1 LRYEK
6 GKSWPFNSSEFTVKQ
21 NGHATL
27 TITLPN
33 GKKENYLITL
43 RESRHIHFNHPC
55 NATDLSWHVTA
66 TSVAK
71 LQIQGLIWGSPYIE
85 LADSTAISSDTGYVA
100 TIDYKGK
107 GESALTALPC
117 IDLWPW
123 ADPWRHHLGWVSG
136 KAHSYKATLTH
147 NGKSVKSYEGTWTG
161 IGKVHKT
168 EEVFTDSTVPKTE
181 VSVKPIEEQGEWE
194 SRRLWSKVANGIR
207 TGDYDAASRDKSRIE
222 VSLSQRAALRK
233 SAPADACV

>member
-1 LRYEK
+1 
-6 GKSWPFNSSEFTVKQ
+6 
-21 NGHATL
+21 
-27 TITLPN
+27 
-33 GKKENYLITL
+33 
-43 RESRHIHFNHPC
+43 
-55 NATDLSWHVTA
+55 
-66 TSVAK
+66 
-71 LQIQGLIWGSPYIE
+71 
-85 LADSTAISSDTGYVA
+85 
-100 TIDYKGK
+100 
-107 GESALTALPC
+107 
-117 IDLWPW
+117 
-123 ADPWRHHLGWVSG
+123 
-136 KAHSYKATLTH
+136 LTH

-168 EEVFTDSTVPKTE
+168 EEVFTDSTVPKIE